1 MWIGLSGNMQA
12 KSSLETKL
20 MIRFRLKEL
29 IADKEFKE
37 GRRITLEEVSR
48 ETGIHR
54 TTLSKI
60 ANQKGYI
67 TNTDVL
73 DRLCLYFEVPIGSI
87 AEHLPVNDTEPQSQ
101 A

>member
-1 MWIGLSGNMQA
+1 
-12 KSSLETKL
+12 

-29 IADKEFKE
+29 IADKEFRD
-37 GRRITLEEVSR
+37 GRRVTLEEVSR

-60 ANQKGYI
+60 ANQKGYV

-73 DRLCLYFEVPIGSI
+73 DKLCIFFGVNTNDV
-87 AEHLPVNDTEPQSQ
+87 AEHISSADNLQD
-101 A
+101 

>member
-1 MWIGLSGNMQA
+1 MVKVGLSGNMRA
-12 KSSLETKL
+12 ISCLETKL

-60 ANQKGYI
+60 ANQKGYV

-73 DRLCLYFEVPIGSI
+73 DRLCCYFDVQIGEI
-87 AEHLPVNDTEPQSQ
+87 AERT
-101 A
+101 